1 MGLFGLGKPKDKKD
15 DGMEL
20 LVTTHDNI
28 ELSIL
33 QSILDGE
40 NIPYMVSDRGSGGA
54 VRIIAGY
61 SMFGTDIYV
70 ASEVLEQARELLDAY
85 RNGEEVEDD
94 SVEPVDD
101 EGVNDADIDP
111 ALDTDGE

>member
-1 MGLFGLGKPKDKKD
+1 MDFLFGLNKAKKND
-15 DGMEL
+15 ESMEL

-33 QSILDGE
+33 KSILDGE
-40 NIPYMVSDRGSGGA
+40 NIPYMVHDRGTGSA
-54 VRIIAGY
+54 MRIIAGY

-70 ASEVLEQARELLDAY
+70 SKDVAEQARELLDAY
-85 RNGEEVEDD
+85 RNGEDVEDD

-101 EGVNDADIDP
+101 ADEE
-111 ALDTDGE
+111 A